1 MSAETEGLFVGIDV
15 SKKRLDVA
23 VRPEGRRWELDNDE
37 KGIRLLVGSLKELPS
52 EVIIAEATGGLEIPL
67 VSALAEAELPI
78 VVVNPR
84 QVRDFAKA
92 VGQLAKTDKIDAEVL
107 AHFGEALRPEVRPVK
122 SRQLQEL
129 SALVSR
135 RRQLV
140 DMLTME
146 KNRLASAPKEIRK
159 DIKAHIAWLEKR
171 LKDVDGK
178 LSQAVKS
185 CPAWRE
191 QDEIMRSVPGVG
203 PVFSSSL
210 LANVPELGKLNRR
223 QIAALIGVAPLNRDS
238 GQHSGTRIVWGGRAN
253 VRSVLYMATVAAMR
267 SNPVIKSFYQ
277 RLIGAGK
284 KFKVAI
290 TACMRKLLTIINA
303 MVRSGTRWQQ
313 NVEQAS

>member
-1 MSAETEGLFVGIDV
+1 MSTKTEGLFVGIDV

-23 VRPEGRRWELDNDE
+23 VRPEGRRWEVGNDE
-37 KGIRLLVGSLKELPS
+37 KSIRLLVSSLKDLPPEL
-52 EVIIAEATGGLEIPL
+52 IIAEATGGLEIPL
-67 VSALAEAELPI
+67 VSALAEAGLPI
-78 VVVNPR
+78 VVANPR

-92 VGQLAKTDKIDAEVL
+92 VGQLAKTDKIDAGVL
-107 AHFGEALRPEVRPVK
+107 AHFGEALRPEVRPIK
-122 SRQLQEL
+122 SRQVKEL

-146 KNRLASAPKEIRK
+146 KNRLASAPKEVRR
-159 DIKAHIAWLEKR
+159 DITAHIAWLQKR

-178 LSQAVKS
+178 LSQTVKS

-191 QDEIMRSVPGVG
+191 KDEIMRSVPGVG
-203 PVFSSSL
+203 PVFSTSL

-223 QIAALIGVAPLNRDS
+223 QIASLIGVAPLNRDS

-290 TACMRKLLTIINA
+290 TACMRKLLTILNA
-303 MVRSGTRWQQ
+303 MVKSGTMWQLKL
-313 NVEQAS
+313 ERAS

>member
-1 MSAETEGLFVGIDV
+1 MSTKTKGLFVGIDV

-23 VRPEGRRWELDNDE
+23 VRPEDRRWEVENDE
-37 KGIRLLVGSLKELPS
+37 KSIRLLIDSLKDLPS
-52 EVIIAEATGGLEIPL
+52 ELIIAEATGGLEIPL
-67 VSALAEAELPI
+67 VSALAEAGLPI

-146 KNRLASAPKEIRK
+146 KNRLASAPKGIRK
-159 DIKAHIAWLEKR
+159 DITSHIAWLEKR
-171 LKDVDGK
+171 LKDVNGK
-178 LSQAVKS
+178 LSQTVED

-191 QDEIMRSVPGVG
+191 KDEIMRSVPGVG

-210 LANVPELGKLNRR
+210 LANVPELGRLNRR
-223 QIAALIGVAPLNRDS
+223 EIASLIGVAPLNRDS

-253 VRSVLYMATVAAMR
+253 VRSVLYMATVAATR

-303 MVRSGTRWQQ
+303 MVRSGTMWQP
-313 NVEQAS
+313 NVERAS

>member
-1 MSAETEGLFVGIDV
+1 MNTETEGLFVGIDV
-15 SKKRLDVA
+15 SKNRLDVA
-23 VRPEGRRWELDNDE
+23 VRPEGRRWEVSNDE
-37 KGIRLLVGSLKELPS
+37 KSIRLLVDSLKDLPS
-52 EVIIAEATGGLEIPL
+52 GLIIAEATGGLEIPL
-67 VSALAEAELPI
+67 VSALAEADLPI

-146 KNRLASAPKEIRK
+146 KNRLASAPKGIRK
-159 DIKAHIAWLEKR
+159 DITAHIVWLEKR
-171 LKDVDGK
+171 LKDVNGK
-178 LSQAVKS
+178 LSQTVEN

-191 QDEIMRSVPGVG
+191 KDEIMRSVPGVG
-203 PVFSSSL
+203 PVLSISL
-210 LANVPELGKLNRR
+210 LSNVPELGKLNRR

-277 RLIGAGK
+277 RLVGVGK

-303 MVRSGTRWQQ
+303 MVSSGTMWQQ
-313 NVEQAS
+313 NVERAS

>member
-1 MSAETEGLFVGIDV
+1 MNTETGGLFVGIDV
-15 SKKRLDVA
+15 SKDRLDVA
-23 VRPEGRRWELDNDE
+23 VRPEGKRWEVSNDE
-37 KGIRLLVGSLKELPS
+37 KSIRLLVDSLKDLPS
-52 EVIIAEATGGLEIPL
+52 ELIIAEATGGLEIPL
-67 VSALAEAELPI
+67 VSALAEAGLPI

-146 KNRLASAPKEIRK
+146 KNRLASAPKGIRK
-159 DIKAHIAWLEKR
+159 DIIAHIAWLEKR
-171 LKDVDGK
+171 LKDVNGK
-178 LSQAVKS
+178 LSQMVEN

-191 QDEIMRSVPGVG
+191 KDEIMRSVPGVG

-210 LANVPELGKLNRR
+210 LANVPELGQLNRR
-223 QIAALIGVAPLNRDS
+223 QIASLIGVAPLNRDS
-238 GQHSGTRIVWGGRAN
+238 GQHSGPRIVWGGRAN

-267 SNPVIKSFYQ
+267 SNPVIKTFYQ

-290 TACMRKLLTIINA
+290 TACMRKLLTILNA
-303 MVRSGTRWQQ
+303 MVKSGTMWQP
-313 NVEQAS
+313 NVERAS

>member
-1 MSAETEGLFVGIDV
+1 MNTETGGLFVGIDV
-15 SKKRLDVA
+15 SKDRLDVA
-23 VRPEGRRWELDNDE
+23 VRPEGKRWEVSNDE
-37 KGIRLLVGSLKELPS
+37 KSIRLLVDSLKDLPS
-52 EVIIAEATGGLEIPL
+52 ELIIAEATGGLEIPL
-67 VSALAEAELPI
+67 VSALAEAGLPI

-146 KNRLASAPKEIRK
+146 KNRLASAPKGIHK
-159 DIKAHIAWLEKR
+159 DIIAHIAWLEKR
-171 LKDVDGK
+171 LKDMNGK
-178 LSQAVKS
+178 LSQMVEN

-191 QDEIMRSVPGVG
+191 KDEIMRSVPGVG

-210 LANVPELGKLNRR
+210 LANVPELGQLNRR
-223 QIAALIGVAPLNRDS
+223 QNASLIGVAPLNRDS

-290 TACMRKLLTIINA
+290 TACMRKLLTILNA
-303 MVRSGTRWQQ
+303 MVKSGTMWQP
-313 NVEQAS
+313 NVERAS

>member
-1 MSAETEGLFVGIDV
+1 MSTETEGLFVGIDV
-15 SKKRLDVA
+15 SKDRLDIA
-23 VRPEGRRWELDNDE
+23 VRPEGRRWEVSNDE
-37 KGIRLLVGSLKELPS
+37 KSIRLLVDSLKDLPS
-52 EVIIAEATGGLEIPL
+52 GLIIAEATGGLEIPL

-92 VGQLAKTDKIDAEVL
+92 VGQLAKTDKIDAGVL

-146 KNRLASAPKEIRK
+146 KNRLASAPKGIRK
-159 DIKAHIAWLEKR
+159 DITAHIAWLEKR
-171 LKDVDGK
+171 LKDVNGK
-178 LSQAVKS
+178 LSQTVEN

-191 QDEIMRSVPGVG
+191 KDEIMRSVPGVG
-203 PVFSSSL
+203 PVFSCSL

-223 QIAALIGVAPLNRDS
+223 QIASLIGVAPLNRDS

-277 RLIGAGK
+277 RLVGAGK

-303 MVRSGTRWQQ
+303 MVRSGTMWQQ
-313 NVEQAS
+313 NVERAS

>member
-1 MSAETEGLFVGIDV
+1 MSTKTEGLFVGIDV

-23 VRPEGRRWELDNDE
+23 VRPEGRRWEVGNDE
-37 KGIRLLVGSLKELPS
+37 KSIRLLVSSLKDLPPEL
-52 EVIIAEATGGLEIPL
+52 IIAEATGGLEIPL
-67 VSALAEAELPI
+67 VSALAEAGLPI
-78 VVVNPR
+78 VVANPR

-92 VGQLAKTDKIDAEVL
+92 VGQLAKTDKIDAGVL
-107 AHFGEALRPEVRPVK
+107 AHFGEALRPEVRPIK
-122 SRQLQEL
+122 SRQVKEL

-146 KNRLASAPKEIRK
+146 KNRLASAPKEVRR
-159 DIKAHIAWLEKR
+159 DITAHIAWLQKR

-178 LSQAVKS
+178 LSQTVKS

-191 QDEIMRSVPGVG
+191 KDEIMRSVPGVG
-203 PVFSSSL
+203 PVFSTSL

-290 TACMRKLLTIINA
+290 TACMRKLLTILNA
-303 MVRSGTRWQQ
+303 MVKSGTMWQLKL
-313 NVEQAS
+313 ERAS

>member
-1 MSAETEGLFVGIDV
+1 MSTKNGGLFVGIDV
-15 SKKRLDVA
+15 SKDRLDVA
-23 VRPEGRRWELDNDE
+23 VRPEGRRWEVRNDE
-37 KGIRLLVGSLKELPS
+37 KDIRLLVDSLKDLPS
-52 EVIIAEATGGLEIPL
+52 ELIIAEATGGLEIPL

-84 QVRDFAKA
+84 QARAFAKA
-92 VGQLAKTDKIDAEVL
+92 VGQLAKTDKIDAGVL
-107 AHFGEALRPEVRPVK
+107 AHFGEAIRPEVRPVK

-140 DMLTME
+140 EMLTME
-146 KNRLASAPKEIRK
+146 KNRLASAAKEIRK
-159 DIKAHIAWLEKR
+159 DITAHISWLGKR

-178 LSQAVKS
+178 LSRTVKI
-185 CPAWRE
+185 CPVWRE
-191 QDEIMRSVPGVG
+191 KDEIMRSVPGVG
-203 PVFSSSL
+203 PVLSNTL
-210 LANVPELGKLNRR
+210 LANVPELGELNRR
-223 QIAALIGVAPLNRDS
+223 QIASLIGVAPLNRDS
-238 GQHSGTRIVWGGRAN
+238 GQYSGTRMVWGGRAN

-267 SNPVIKSFYQ
+267 WNPVIKSFYQ

-303 MVRSGTRWQQ
+303 MVKSGTMWQPKLER
-313 NVEQAS
+313 VS